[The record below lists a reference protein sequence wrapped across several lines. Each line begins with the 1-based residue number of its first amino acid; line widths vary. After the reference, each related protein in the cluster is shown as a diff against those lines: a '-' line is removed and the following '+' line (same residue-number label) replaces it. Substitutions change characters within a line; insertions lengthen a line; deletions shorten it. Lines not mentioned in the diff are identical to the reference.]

1 MNTPKYQLPKK
12 ILAIEIS
19 EPGSADNLVL
29 VERPL
34 PKPEYGELLIRVETA
49 GVNRPDVIQ
58 RLGNYPPPKGASDI
72 PGLEIAG
79 TVMALSKQ
87 SSRFNIGDSICALTS
102 GGGYAEYCTVPEP
115 QALPFPDGY
124 SAIEAGALPENLFTV
139 WTNLFE
145 RGKLRAGERLLV
157 HGGSSGIGTMAIQ
170 VANALGVRVFATA
183 GSKEK
188 CQACV
193 NLGAEI
199 SWNYHNEDFVQGV
212 KSITNNE
219 GVDVILDMVGG
230 SYIQRNISCLRT
242 EGRLVQIAFL
252 EGHKTE
258 FNFLPIMLK
267 RLTITGSTLR
277 PQSIESKGQIAAV
290 LEKEIWPLL
299 SSRTVCPIID
309 STFCLKDASR
319 AHKKME
325 SGTHIG
331 KIMLTT

>member
-1 MNTPKYQLPKK
+1 M
-12 ILAIEIS
+12 LAIAIS
-19 EPGSADNLVL
+19 KPGNADNLVP
-29 VERPL
+29 VERLL
-34 PKPEYGELLIRVETA
+34 PQPDYGELLIRVETA
-49 GVNRPDVIQ
+49 GVNRPDIIQ

-79 TVMALSKQ
+79 TVIALSKKN
-87 SSRFNIGDSICALTS
+87 SRFKIGDSVCGLVS
-102 GGGYAEYCTVPEP
+102 GGGYSEYCTVPEP
-115 QALPFPDGY
+115 QVLPFPDGY

-139 WTNLFE
+139 WTNLFD

-170 VANALGVRVFATA
+170 VAAALGIRVFATA
-183 GSKEK
+183 GSNEK
-188 CQACV
+188 CESCK

-199 SWNYHNEDFVQGV
+199 AWNYHSEDFVEGV
-212 KSITNNE
+212 NSITDNG

-230 SYIQRNISCLRT
+230 NYIQRNVNCLRT
-242 EGRLVQIAFL
+242 EGRLIQIAFL
-252 EGHKTE
+252 EGHKAE

-277 PQSIESKGQIAAV
+277 PQSIASKGRIAAA

-299 SSRTVCPIID
+299 SSRTICPVID
-309 STFCLKDASR
+309 STFCLKEASS